1 MSEMSQSI
9 DVAPGD
15 TVEITIEVNGTPITS
30 RVSPRTLLS
39 DWLRQDQRL
48 TGTHVGCE
56 HGVCG
61 ACTIHIDGSPARAC
75 LTFAVQVDGAKI
87 TTIEGMESD
96 GHLHPVQQAFTECH
110 ALQCGFCTPGFI
122 MAIAGFLDENEN
134 VDSMTDT
141 EVREGIAGNVCRCT
155 GYVNI
160 VAAAKRAAEL
170 KKEGQ

>member
-1 MSEMSQSI
+1 MTEMPKSV
-9 DVAPGD
+9 DVAPGE
-15 TVEITIEVNGTPITS
+15 TVEITVEVNGTPITS

-61 ACTIHIDGSPARAC
+61 ACTIHIDGRPARSC
-75 LTFAVQVDGAKI
+75 LTLAVQTDGAKI
-87 TTIEGMESD
+87 TTIEGMEND
-96 GHLHPVQQAFTECH
+96 GKLHPVQQAFTECH

-134 VDSMTDT
+134 VDSMADS

-160 VAAAKRAAEL
+160 VAAVKRAAKL
-170 KKEGQ
+170 KKEGR